1 MVLLCWP
8 SGRLHIKTCLMD
20 KTSITDHDIEGLFL
34 FLSRDI
40 WQWYY
45 LHLAKEYSHMGK
57 TGSLGKCQQDE
68 IKAAEEQEAFNK

>member
-1 MVLLCWP
+1 
-8 SGRLHIKTCLMD
+8 MD
-20 KTSITDHDIEGLFL
+20 KTSITDHDIKGLFL
-34 FLSRDI
+34 FLSRDV

-68 IKAAEEQEAFNK
+68 IKAAEE